1 MQKISI
7 LEQRIDDLKEQL
19 RKKMGDKFDSDFVN
33 DLFLID
39 PTNDTINKYAFWLQK
54 QYSLGNITEDNY
66 TNVKMW
72 LDTYHNLSERKLL
85 PPEYK
90 DITPL
95 SVNDLVNIHNTM
107 RNKLETTRKETQ
119 KTDEIS
125 RLKSIFKNQI
135 ETNNWYIIDV
145 KTREDQIE
153 QGRHTKWCIQGTN
166 TQGKTL
172 RDIYYQEFQDI
183 WKDER
188 LSEIMDYIMRSMGVQ
203 PTNDEDKF
211 EQFYE
216 MQKHQIPRMERQYL
230 SQHDINN
237 LDEVSKQYKL
247 LFTQYME
254 FEKRDGDG
262 HIWQQIYKPNPFYKF
277 QFIFGIGEFR
287 DQENN
292 MLNLATLSNF
302 VLSTKNENGSTQV
315 QYKIPKDHVKELIQ
329 VFSKYPKQKTVIQK
343 QINGEYIPD
352 YIDYIKEHMM

>member
-1 MQKISI
+1 MKKQLF
-7 LEQRIDDLKEQL
+7 LEQKEDKIKLILQN
-19 RKKMGDKFDSDFVN
+19 KMGNNYDEEFVE
-33 DLFLID
+33 DIFLLD
-39 PTNDTINKYAFWLQK
+39 PTINSNKKYISWLQK
-54 QYSLGNITEDNY
+54 QYYTGQLTEDNY
-66 TNVKMW
+66 TNVKIW
-72 LDTYHNLSERKLL
+72 LDTYNKLSERQLL
-85 PPEYK
+85 PTDVK
-90 DITPL
+90 DITTLTIPML
-95 SVNDLVNIHNTM
+95 ENIHNEMKDKLTIT
-107 RNKLETTRKETQ
+107 RQDVNKQDELE
-119 KTDEIS
+119 
-125 RLKSIFKNQI
+125 RLKSIFGKQI
-135 ETNNWYIIDV
+135 ETDNWYIIDV

-216 MQKHQIPRMERQYL
+216 MQKHQIPRMEHQYL
-230 SQHDINN
+230 SKYDINN

-247 LFTQYME
+247 LFIQYME
-254 FEKRDGDG
+254 FEKKDGDG

-292 MLNLATLSNF
+292 MLNLNTLSNF
-302 VLSTKNENGSTQV
+302 ILSTKNENGSTQV

-329 VFSKYPKQKTVIQK
+329 VFNKYPKQKSVIQK

-352 YIDYIKEHMM
+352 YIDYIKEHMI